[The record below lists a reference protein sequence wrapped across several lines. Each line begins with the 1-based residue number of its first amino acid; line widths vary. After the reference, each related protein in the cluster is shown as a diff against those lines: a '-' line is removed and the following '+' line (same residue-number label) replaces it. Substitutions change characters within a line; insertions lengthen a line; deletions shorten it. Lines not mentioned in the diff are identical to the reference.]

1 MWVTLGH
8 LMVRDHWVAA
18 APVVMLVSFDLI
30 LRSVLAVL
38 SLLDSVLPSSETA
51 GILPSV
57 PKGFLLE
64 QHPKAQ
70 SDCLPLTAE
79 WTVPLCRMHM
89 GRFGQNNL
97 AETWPAS
104 VPELG

>member
-18 APVVMLVSFDLI
+18 VPVVMLVSFDLT
-30 LRSVLAVL
+30 LRSVPAVL

-57 PKGFLLE
+57 PTGSLLE

-70 SDCLPLTAE
+70 PDCLLCTASSH
-79 WTVPLCRMHM
+79 C
-89 GRFGQNNL
+89 
-97 AETWPAS
+97 
-104 VPELG
+104 

>member
-1 MWVTLGH
+1 M
-8 LMVRDHWVAA
+8 AA
-18 APVVMLVSFDLI
+18 ALVVMLVSFDLT
-30 LRSVLAVL
+30 LRSVPAVL

-57 PKGFLLE
+57 PKGFLLNST
-64 QHPKAQ
+64 PKPSQTVFSAR
-70 SDCLPLTAE
+70 LPLTAE
-79 WTVPLCRMHM
+79 WTVPVCRMHM

-97 AETWPAS
+97 AETWLAS